1 MVFGRAVAACQLH
14 PTARTSTY
22 HILPRWS
29 GSPAS
34 PSDRSARRRRSTRS
48 SGSHRADGC
57 LDRVCLGAANAIPF
71 GPYPGEGDGRPAF
84 AAHLVSPL
92 FATLVRLIT

>member
-1 MVFGRAVAACQLH
+1 MVA
-14 PTARTSTY
+14 
-22 HILPRWS
+22 
-29 GSPAS
+29 
-34 PSDRSARRRRSTRS
+34 
-48 SGSHRADGC
+48 

-71 GPYPGEGDGRPAF
+71 GSYPGEGDGRPAF